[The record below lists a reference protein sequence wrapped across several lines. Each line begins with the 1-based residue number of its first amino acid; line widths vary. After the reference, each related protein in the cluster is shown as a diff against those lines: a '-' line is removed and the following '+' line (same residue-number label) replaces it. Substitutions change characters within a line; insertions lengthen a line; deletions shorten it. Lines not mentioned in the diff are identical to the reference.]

1 MFSTIITDIIDQV
14 TIANKFAITATQS
27 GKWLSKIEK
36 YININKS
43 RNKPQWEMIKEGHGV
58 GICELWWAE
67 KERKYKHMPTTYQ
80 NQVPNL

>member
-1 MFSTIITDIIDQV
+1 MFSTIITDIIYQV

-43 RNKPQWEMIKEGHGV
+43 RNKLQ
-58 GICELWWAE
+58 
-67 KERKYKHMPTTYQ
+67 
-80 NQVPNL
+80 